1 MQVQQ
6 AAAQQVEEAEG
17 KAAEAVRKLAETEQ
31 LMVQQLK
38 DEMSRHGREM
48 EQVGR
53 HAPQVLRCCTV
64 DAGHHTSSLILCAMS
79 MHGIVG

>member
-1 MQVQQ
+1 MSDDGDCAAPWPWVHLVQVRQS
-6 AAAQQVEEAEG
+6 AALQVEEAEG
-17 KAAEAVRKLAETEQ
+17 KAAEAARKLAETEQ

-53 HAPQVLRCCTV
+53 RAVQVLRCCTV
-64 DAGHHTSSLILCAMS
+64 
-79 MHGIVG
+79 